1 MFKALEMFTDLQD
14 NNYKYEVG
22 DEYPRLGLKPSLAR
36 IKELSGS
43 DNLRGRAVI
52 EEVDEMP
59 FSDNAVTKEDVKAEE
74 PKKETKAKAETKN
87 STKGK
92 GKAKK

>member
-36 IKELSGS
+36 IKELSGT

-52 EEVDEMP
+52 EEVEEIP
-59 FSDNAVTKEDVKAEE
+59 FGDNAVTSEDMAKEPTATSKKKGGRK
-74 PKKETKAKAETKN
+74 PKKED
-87 STKGK
+87 
-92 GKAKK
+92 